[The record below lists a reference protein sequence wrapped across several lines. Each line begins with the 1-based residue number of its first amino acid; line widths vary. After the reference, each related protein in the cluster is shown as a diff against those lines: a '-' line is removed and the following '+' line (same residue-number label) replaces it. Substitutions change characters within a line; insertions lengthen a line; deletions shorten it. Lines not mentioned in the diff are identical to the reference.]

1 MIAMPGRTSL
11 PLILAIV
18 SFFGCGLA
26 TVAREHPRCGWLKA
40 TNLLGR
46 GGLIAPERAPVQGFC
61 LSAGTGASVLPGA
74 GAGAA
79 GGAWPAS
86 VGAGRVVCPSAAG
99 STAGLGVALA
109 SGTSDGQKRA
119 RSSA

>member
-26 TVAREHPRCGWLKA
+26 TAAGEHPRHRGWLKA
-40 TNLLGR
+40 TSLLGR

-61 LSAGTGASVLPGA
+61 LIAGTGASVLPGA
-74 GAGAA
+74 GVAAA
-79 GGAWPAS
+79 GGAWLAS
-86 VGAGRVVCPSAAG
+86 VGAGRVVWPSAA
-99 STAGLGVALA
+99 
-109 SGTSDGQKRA
+109 
-119 RSSA
+119 